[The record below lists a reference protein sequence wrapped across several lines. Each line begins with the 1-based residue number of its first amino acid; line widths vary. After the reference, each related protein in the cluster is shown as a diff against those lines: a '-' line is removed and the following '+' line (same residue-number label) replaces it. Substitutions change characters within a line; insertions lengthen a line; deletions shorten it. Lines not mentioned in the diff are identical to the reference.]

1 MCLSLHLTTFH
12 FLPLKAISCTLQ
24 IVEVTTAQ
32 SIRAG
37 RNGAEWYPGP
47 QNCRH
52 SWHLIRLLCV
62 IVNQWLPVFF
72 KEPIWCLPSLCQK
85 GHSAQWVPLSA
96 SPSCSPGAAV
106 RSLPAPMLPLHLLCS
121 QNQFRQRRGG
131 GGADSSWSSVY
142 KEQMT
147 YWLFFF
153 FSCIWSIS
161 SGASCW
167 KPKAVQE
174 KLLLPP
180 VPVSTLR
187 QEVSLLGSPSA
198 KEAAASFGQA
208 AAVGM

>member
-106 RSLPAPMLPLHLLCS
+106 QSLPAPMLPLHLLCS

-153 FSCIWSIS
+153 SH
-161 SGASCW
+161 A
-167 KPKAVQE
+167 
-174 KLLLPP
+174 
-180 VPVSTLR
+180 
-187 QEVSLLGSPSA
+187 
-198 KEAAASFGQA
+198 FGQYL
-208 AAVGM
+208 VVLLVESQKQCKKSCCCHLSLFPHWDRRSLC